1 MSFGDTHRADEV
13 GLAEHVTVRH
23 PGTQNWVTGK
33 VVELKLMA
41 DESIRIRIQLG
52 NGYAF
57 DLDCMPNDS
66 IIWGDDVID
75 YSLEGD

>member
-33 VVELKLMA
+33 VV
-41 DESIRIRIQLG
+41 
-52 NGYAF
+52 